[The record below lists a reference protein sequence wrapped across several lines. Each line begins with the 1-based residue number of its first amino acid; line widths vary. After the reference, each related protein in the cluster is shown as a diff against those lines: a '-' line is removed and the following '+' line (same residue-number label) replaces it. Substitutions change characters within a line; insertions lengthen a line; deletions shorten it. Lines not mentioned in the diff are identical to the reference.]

1 MTPIIIRTLPEMLS
15 ISRHWEPGK
24 KIGFIPTMGYLHEGH
39 ISLVKAAE
47 KECDIIVV
55 SIYVNPSQFGPNE
68 DFSSYPRDLERDL
81 SLLSTCHVT
90 YIFCPSDRDMYP
102 EDYRTWVN
110 VDELSNVLCGKSR
123 PGHFKGVATIVA
135 KLMNLVNPTYLYMGL
150 KDYQQLVILDKMIQ
164 DLHIPTVIRRCPIVR
179 ESDGLA
185 MSSRNKYLN
194 PDERQRALSLF
205 RSLQAVQTYA
215 ASKATNVT
223 NAKKIMR
230 DILNEAKGKI
240 DYVEIVDEKTLE
252 PVDILKHGNRALL
265 AVYFG
270 KTRLIDNMEI

>member
-1 MTPIIIRTLPEMLS
+1 MSPIIIRTLPEMLA

-47 KECDIIVV
+47 KECDIIIV

-81 SLLSTCHVT
+81 SLLSQCKVN
-90 YIFCPSDRDMYP
+90 YVFCPLDSDMYP
-102 EDYRTWVN
+102 KDYHTWIN

-123 PGHFKGVATIVA
+123 PGHFKGVTTIVA
-135 KLMNLVNPTYLYMGL
+135 KLMNLVNPTYMYMGL
-150 KDYQQLVILDKMIQ
+150 KDYQQLVILDKMIT

-179 ESDGLA
+179 EHDGLA

-194 PDERQRALSLF
+194 PNERQRALYL
-205 RSLQAVQTYA
+205 
-215 ASKATNVT
+215 SKALQEVRNYVDSKGKSLEE
-223 NAKKIMR
+223 AKKIM
-230 DILNEAKGKI
+230 LKALAKAEGNI
-240 DYVEIVDEKTLE
+240 DYAEIVDSQTLE
-252 PVDILKHGNRALL
+252 SVEVPEHGNRALV
-265 AVYFG
+265 AVYIG
-270 KTRLIDNMEI
+270 KTRLIDNIEL